1 MRKPPFSSLGNHP
14 PFPFL
19 LGGGEKGSSIKIPT
33 YHPPTSCVGKARS
46 PGSPHSP
53 PFPTFPHRLFSFNLF
68 FSFLGGGPSPSI
80 PGERDGGWEL
90 ARERGTRWWPLRRR
104 LAEKGILTFSD
115 LEGEV
120 ESAAGGGGGGRR
132 QGPNGDWSLSLSLSS
147 LIFQLFASLFFRDL
161 SIFCATTTASEGGRG
176 KVEKCKAFQ
185 MAQIVRHFF
194 LFLLPSELH
203 SPVDPSLPAHSV

>member
-68 FSFLGGGPSPSI
+68 FSFSGGRPSPSI

-120 ESAAGGGGGGRR
+120 ESAAGGGGGGGGRR
-132 QGPNGDWSLSLSLSS
+132 QGPNGDWTLSLFPHLSA
-147 LIFQLFASLFFRDL
+147 FCVSLFSRSFHLLRYYY
-161 SIFCATTTASEGGRG
+161 CERGGEG
-176 KVEKCKAFQ
+176 E
-185 MAQIVRHFF
+185 
-194 LFLLPSELH
+194 S
-203 SPVDPSLPAHSV
+203 

>member
-1 MRKPPFSSLGNHP
+1 MRKPPFSSLGNP
-14 PFPFL
+14 PSPFCCM
-19 LGGGEKGSSIKIPT
+19 GGGEKGSSIKIPT

-46 PGSPHSP
+46 PGSPHSLP

-80 PGERDGGWEL
+80 PRERDGGWEL

-120 ESAAGGGGGGRR
+120 ESAPGGGGGGRR
-132 QGPNGDWSLSLSLSS
+132 QGPNGDWSLSLSLSLS
-147 LIFQLFASLFFRDL
+147 LSSSFSFLRLSFSAIFPSFALLLLRGG
-161 SIFCATTTASEGGRG
+161 EG
-176 KVEKCKAFQ
+176 E
-185 MAQIVRHFF
+185 
-194 LFLLPSELH
+194 S
-203 SPVDPSLPAHSV
+203 